1 MTNFA
6 IHPAPVSEAS
16 GTQPNLIPKENLP
29 EYLRNVECTIRNGG
43 TVQWISVETYPTPEN
58 GKTIA
63 IQLQGFFPEGS
74 TSPYIFDMFFPG
86 AEIALKTP
94 FLVGSFTLQKQPDV
108 YNANHYMTILDTS
121 SSALR
126 IQFDMKDLVWSDES
140 AHSFAMT
147 FYMN

>member
-29 EYLRNVECTIRNGG
+29 AYLRNVECTIRNGG

-63 IQLQGFFPEGS
+63 IQLQGTFSSSSG
-74 TSPYIFDMFFPG
+74 PYIFDMFFPG
-86 AEIALKTP
+86 SEVLLKTP
-94 FLVGSFTLQKQPDV
+94 FLVGSFTLQKQPGV
-108 YNANHYMTILDTS
+108 YNANHYMSILDS
-121 SSALR
+121 SSSFLR
-126 IQFDMKDLVWSDES
+126 IQFDMKDLVWSDGGVY
-140 AHSFAMT
+140 SFAMT